1 MIRDIMGILEIFSI
15 LFTLSVI
22 HNVKFSFGGYETVYT
37 IAQLVILSGI
47 NNHGFSEALIYL
59 SYILMFLYCL
69 LNYKLAIK
77 QTIVNCV
84 IASVVVGL
92 MQMLCY
98 FVVSYFFQNFRG
110 ENTQKELLISI
121 LYFMGTILFTR
132 KMKLK
137 QLSEFFVK
145 RNWLLGTVGI
155 FVLLL
160 LGSQVLQIKAIHVL
174 NGQIIV
180 PAVYFIIL
188 LIVLVYE
195 WQKSIT
201 DAEKRKAQLE
211 MNRIYYDAYEGLI
224 QSIRE
229 KQHDFMNHLNAIE
242 GMMYSITEYDDLIS
256 TQKRYLEKVSIDTNK
271 TKWITMIENPLI
283 AGFLIY
289 KVEQAK
295 EKEIEVKH
303 DCAFA
308 YRTTSV
314 PEFQLVEMMGI
325 LLDNAI
331 EAVEEQ
337 NTEKIISI
345 TLYVKE
351 EKMFFMVAN
360 PCGKETISN
369 LPKLLQEGYS
379 SKGQYRGIGLAKLQ
393 RLVAENNGELLIS
406 NEKIHDVDMVQF
418 GLFVDV

>member
-1 MIRDIMGILEIFSI
+1 MVRDIMGLLEIFSI
-15 LFTLSVI
+15 LFTLSETY
-22 HNVKFSFGGYETVYT
+22 NVKFSFGGCETVYT

-47 NNHGFSEALIYL
+47 NNHGFPAALIYL

-69 LNYKLAIK
+69 LNYKSTVK
-77 QTIVNCV
+77 QAIVNCV
-84 IASVVVGL
+84 ITSVAVGI

-98 FVVSYFFQNFRG
+98 FVVSYFFQNFVWKNS
-110 ENTQKELLISI
+110 EKELLISV
-121 LYFMGTILFTR
+121 LYFIGTILFTR
-132 KMKLK
+132 KIKLK

-145 RNWLLGTVGI
+145 RNWLLGIVGI

-160 LGSQVLQIKAIHVL
+160 LGSQVLQIKTVHVL

-195 WQKSIT
+195 WQKSII

-211 MNRIYYDAYEGLI
+211 MNQIYYEAYEGLI

-242 GMMYSITEYDDLIS
+242 GMMYSITEYDDLIN
-256 TQKRYLEKVSIDTNK
+256 TQKQYLEKVSIDTNK

-289 KVEQAK
+289 KVTQAK
-295 EKEIEVKH
+295 EKGIDIKH

-308 YRTTSV
+308 HRTTSI
-314 PEFQLVEMMGI
+314 PEFQLIEMMGI

-337 NTEKIISI
+337 NIKKIVSI

-351 EKMFFMVAN
+351 EKIYFMVAN

-369 LPKLLQEGYS
+369 VPKLLQEGYS
-379 SKGQYRGIGLAKLQ
+379 SKGQYRGIGLPKLR
-393 RLVAENNGELLIS
+393 RLVAENNGELFVS
-406 NEKIHDVDMVQF
+406 NEKIYDVDMIQF
-418 GLFVDV
+418 GISVNV